1 MKATGIVR
9 RIDHLGRVVIPKEVR
24 RTIGIREG
32 DPLEIYLNDGDRT
45 VCFRKYVPWDSE
57 LKTYALACLKN
68 IITDIGIYD
77 MYGECLAKTH
87 NYIRD
92 TIDRDGA
99 YSNTFPIFEDGE
111 KIATIVLFEQD
122 PSNDE
127 KVFCTTIAKIIS
139 NLIKS
144 K

>member
-9 RIDHLGRVVIPKEVR
+9 RMDDLGRVVIPKEVR
-24 RTIGIREG
+24 RTMGIREG
-32 DPLEIYLNDGDRT
+32 DPLEIYLNDEDNT

-57 LKTYALACLKN
+57 LKIYARACLKN
-68 IITDIGIYD
+68 TKMDIGIYD
-77 MYGECLAKTH
+77 MYGECLAKTC

-92 TIDRDGA
+92 TIDRDGT
-99 YSNTFPIFEDGE
+99 YSNTFSIFEENE
-111 KIATIVLFEQD
+111 KIATIVLFEQN
-122 PSNDE
+122 PSDDE

-139 NLIKS
+139 NLIQS